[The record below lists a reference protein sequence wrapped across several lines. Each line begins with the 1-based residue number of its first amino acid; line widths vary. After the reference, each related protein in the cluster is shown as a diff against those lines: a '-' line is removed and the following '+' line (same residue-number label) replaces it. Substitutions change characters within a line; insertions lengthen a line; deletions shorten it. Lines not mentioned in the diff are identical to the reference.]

1 MGGGSLALIL
11 LLIPLHLIARS
22 ITGPLTTLVKAVEN
36 VSGGT
41 IPEIPVFQRRDEIG
55 ELTRVMQ
62 TMGTQIRNHIR
73 RTGTPDIEPGCHFL

>member
-1 MGGGSLALIL
+1 MIL